1 MRTEKI
7 ITFISA
13 AALVVMLLL
22 TCVSQAVFGNM
33 NYFRKEFEK
42 YNVTQNIDMEMD
54 DIMYVMDELMDYLHG
69 DRENLENIV
78 TEVNGETRDFFTERE
93 KTHMADCKVLFDGG
107 FAIRKGAAVVFVA
120 LTLLLVFKKKFSL
133 RRFLK
138 YAALFSVIIA
148 AGAGI
153 LAVAASIDFNACFIV
168 FHKLFFNNDLWI
180 LDPAED
186 LIINILVKPFF
197 ADMAL
202 KIALYCAAVLAVIVI
217 TGAGIYLSDKKRR
230 NLLR

>member
-69 DRENLENIV
+69 DREDLEEIV

-107 FAIRKGAAVVFVA
+107 FAIRKGAAVVFAA

-148 AGAGI
+148 AAAGI
-153 LAVAASIDFNACFIV
+153 LAIAASIDFNACFIV

-186 LIINILVKPFF
+186 LIINILVEPFF

-202 KIALYCAAVLAVIVI
+202 KIALYCAAVLTVIVI

-230 NLLR
+230 NL

>member
-7 ITFISA
+7 IIFISA

-42 YNVTQNIDMEMD
+42 YNVTRNIDMEMD

-69 DRENLENIV
+69 DREDLEEIV

-107 FAIRKGAAVVFVA
+107 FAIRKGAAVVFAA

-148 AGAGI
+148 AAAGI
-153 LAVAASIDFNACFIV
+153 LAIAASIDFNGCFIV

-180 LDPAED
+180 LDPRRGPYH
-186 LIINILVKPFF
+186 K
-197 ADMAL
+197 
-202 KIALYCAAVLAVIVI
+202 YTCGAVFC
-217 TGAGIYLSDKKRR
+217 
-230 NLLR
+230 

>member
-42 YNVTQNIDMEMD
+42 YSVTQNIDMEMD

-69 DRENLENIV
+69 DREDLEEIV
-78 TEVNGETRDFFTERE
+78 TNVNGEARDFFTERE

-107 FAIRKGAAVVFVA
+107 FAIRKGAAVVFAA

-148 AGAGI
+148 AAAGI
-153 LAVAASIDFNACFIV
+153 LAIAASIDFNACFIV

-186 LIINILVKPFF
+186 LIINILVEPFF

-230 NLLR
+230 NL

>member
-1 MRTEKI
+1 
-7 ITFISA
+7 
-13 AALVVMLLL
+13 MLLL

-69 DRENLENIV
+69 DREDLEEIV

-107 FAIRKGAAVVFVA
+107 FAIRKGAAIVFAA

-148 AGAGI
+148 AAAGI
-153 LAVAASIDFNACFIV
+153 LAIAASIDFNACFIV

-186 LIINILVKPFF
+186 LIINILVEPFF

-230 NLLR
+230 NL

>member
-7 ITFISA
+7 IIFISA

-69 DRENLENIV
+69 DREDLEEIV

-93 KTHMADCKVLFDGG
+93 KTLMADCKVLFDGG
-107 FAIRKGAAVVFVA
+107 FAIRKGAAVVFAA

-138 YAALFSVIIA
+138 YAALFSVISA
-148 AGAGI
+148 AAAGI
-153 LAVAASIDFNACFIV
+153 LAIAASIDFNACFIV

-186 LIINILVKPFF
+186 LIINILVEPFF

-202 KIALYCAAVLAVIVI
+202 KIAIYCAAVLAVIVI

-230 NLLR
+230 NL

>member
-7 ITFISA
+7 IIFISA

-42 YNVTQNIDMEMD
+42 YNVTRNIDMEMD

-69 DRENLENIV
+69 DREDLEEIV

-107 FAIRKGAAVVFVA
+107 FAIRKGAAVVFAA

-148 AGAGI
+148 AAAGI
-153 LAVAASIDFNACFIV
+153 LAVAASIDFNGCFIV
-168 FHKLFFNNDLWI
+168 FHELFFNNDLWI

-186 LIINILVKPFF
+186 LIINILVEPFF

-230 NLLR
+230 NL

>member
-42 YNVTQNIDMEMD
+42 YSVTQNIDMEMD

-69 DRENLENIV
+69 DREDLEEIV
-78 TEVNGETRDFFTERE
+78 TNVNGEARDFFTERE

-153 LAVAASIDFNACFIV
+153 LAIAASIDFNACFIV

-186 LIINILVKPFF
+186 LIINILVEPFF

-202 KIALYCAAVLAVIVI
+202 KIALYCAAVLTVIVI

-230 NLLR
+230 NL

>member
-186 LIINILVKPFF
+186 LIINIPVKPFF

-230 NLLR
+230 NL

>member
-69 DRENLENIV
+69 DREDLEEIV
-78 TEVNGETRDFFTERE
+78 TNVNGEARDFFTERE

-148 AGAGI
+148 AAAGI

-186 LIINILVKPFF
+186 LIINILVEPFF

-230 NLLR
+230 NL

>member
-7 ITFISA
+7 IIFISA

-148 AGAGI
+148 AAAGI

-186 LIINILVKPFF
+186 LIINILVEPFF
-197 ADMAL
+197 ADIAL

-230 NLLR
+230 NL

>member
-69 DRENLENIV
+69 DREDLEEIV

-93 KTHMADCKVLFDGG
+93 KNHMADCKVLFDGG
-107 FAIRKGAAVVFVA
+107 FAIRKGAAVVFAA

-148 AGAGI
+148 AAAGI
-153 LAVAASIDFNACFIV
+153 LAIAASIDFNACFIV
-168 FHKLFFNNDLWI
+168 FHKLFFNNDLWM

-186 LIINILVKPFF
+186 LIINILVEPFF

-230 NLLR
+230 NL

>member
-69 DRENLENIV
+69 DREDLEEIV
-78 TEVNGETRDFFTERE
+78 TEVNGEARDFFTERE

-107 FAIRKGAAVVFVA
+107 FAIRKGAAVVFAA

-148 AGAGI
+148 AAAGI
-153 LAVAASIDFNACFIV
+153 LAIAASIDFNACFIV

-186 LIINILVKPFF
+186 LIINILVEPFF

-230 NLLR
+230 NL

>member
-42 YNVTQNIDMEMD
+42 YSVTQNIDMEMD

-69 DRENLENIV
+69 DREDLEEIV
-78 TEVNGETRDFFTERE
+78 TNVNGEARDFFTERE

-148 AGAGI
+148 AAAGI
-153 LAVAASIDFNACFIV
+153 LAIAASIDFNACFIV

-186 LIINILVKPFF
+186 LIINILVEPFF

-202 KIALYCAAVLAVIVI
+202 KIALYCAAVLTVIVI

-230 NLLR
+230 NL

>member
-107 FAIRKGAAVVFVA
+107 FAIRKGAAVVFAA

-153 LAVAASIDFNACFIV
+153 LAVAASIDFNGCFIV

-186 LIINILVKPFF
+186 LIINILVEPFF

-230 NLLR
+230 NL

>member
-7 ITFISA
+7 IIFISA

-78 TEVNGETRDFFTERE
+78 TDVNGETRNFFTERE

-107 FAIRKGAAVVFVA
+107 FAIRKGAAVVFAA

-186 LIINILVKPFF
+186 LIINILVEPFF

-230 NLLR
+230 NL

>member
-148 AGAGI
+148 AAAGI
-153 LAVAASIDFNACFIV
+153 LAIAASIDFNGCFIV
-168 FHKLFFNNDLWI
+168 FHELFFNNDLWI

-186 LIINILVKPFF
+186 LIINILVEPFF
-197 ADMAL
+197 GDMAL

-230 NLLR
+230 NL

>member
-107 FAIRKGAAVVFVA
+107 FAIRKGAAVVFAA

-148 AGAGI
+148 AAAGI

-186 LIINILVKPFF
+186 LIINILVEPFF

-230 NLLR
+230 NL

>member
-69 DRENLENIV
+69 DREDLEEIV

-153 LAVAASIDFNACFIV
+153 LAIAASIDFNACFIV

-186 LIINILVKPFF
+186 LIINILVEPFF

-230 NLLR
+230 NL

>member
-69 DRENLENIV
+69 DREDLEEIV
-78 TEVNGETRDFFTERE
+78 TDVNGETRDFFTERE

-107 FAIRKGAAVVFVA
+107 FAIRKGAAVVFAA

-186 LIINILVKPFF
+186 LIINILVEPFF

-230 NLLR
+230 NL

>member
-107 FAIRKGAAVVFVA
+107 FAIRKGAAVVFAA

-153 LAVAASIDFNACFIV
+153 LAIAASIDFNGCFIV

-186 LIINILVKPFF
+186 LIINILVEPFF

-230 NLLR
+230 NL

>member
-107 FAIRKGAAVVFVA
+107 FAIRKGAAVVFAA

-148 AGAGI
+148 AAAGI
-153 LAVAASIDFNACFIV
+153 LAVAASIDFNGCFIV

-186 LIINILVKPFF
+186 LIINILVEPFF

-230 NLLR
+230 NL

>member
-69 DRENLENIV
+69 DREDLEDIV
-78 TEVNGETRDFFTERE
+78 TDVNGETRDFFTERE

-148 AGAGI
+148 AAAGI
-153 LAVAASIDFNACFIV
+153 LAIAASIDFNACFIV

-186 LIINILVKPFF
+186 LIINILVEPFF

-230 NLLR
+230 NL

>member
-69 DRENLENIV
+69 DREDLEEIV

-107 FAIRKGAAVVFVA
+107 FAIRKGAAVVFAA

-153 LAVAASIDFNACFIV
+153 LAIAALIDFNACFIV

-186 LIINILVKPFF
+186 LIINILVEPF
-197 ADMAL
+197 L
-202 KIALYCAAVLAVIVI
+202 LIW
-217 TGAGIYLSDKKRR
+217 
-230 NLLR
+230 LLRLRFTARQCLR

>member
-7 ITFISA
+7 IIFISA

-69 DRENLENIV
+69 DREDLENIV

-107 FAIRKGAAVVFVA
+107 FAIRKGAAVVFV
-120 LTLLLVFKKKFSL
+120 TLLLVFKKKFSL

-148 AGAGI
+148 AAAGI
-153 LAVAASIDFNACFIV
+153 LAVAASIDFNGCFIV
-168 FHKLFFNNDLWI
+168 FHELFFNNDLWI

-186 LIINILVKPFF
+186 LIINILVEPFF

-230 NLLR
+230 NL

>member
-69 DRENLENIV
+69 DREDLEDIV

-230 NLLR
+230 NL

>member
-69 DRENLENIV
+69 DREDLENIV

-107 FAIRKGAAVVFVA
+107 FAIRKGAAVVFAA

-148 AGAGI
+148 AAAGI
-153 LAVAASIDFNACFIV
+153 LAIAASIDFNACFIV

-186 LIINILVKPFF
+186 LIINILVEPFF

-230 NLLR
+230 NL

>member
-1 MRTEKI
+1 
-7 ITFISA
+7 
-13 AALVVMLLL
+13 
-22 TCVSQAVFGNM
+22 
-33 NYFRKEFEK
+33 
-42 YNVTQNIDMEMD
+42 
-54 DIMYVMDELMDYLHG
+54 
-69 DRENLENIV
+69 
-78 TEVNGETRDFFTERE
+78 
-93 KTHMADCKVLFDGG
+93 MADCKVLFDGG
-107 FAIRKGAAVVFVA
+107 FAIRKGAAVVFAA

-153 LAVAASIDFNACFIV
+153 LAVAASIDFNGCFIV

-186 LIINILVKPFF
+186 LIINILVEPFF

-230 NLLR
+230 NL

>member
-69 DRENLENIV
+69 DREDLEGIV
-78 TEVNGETRDFFTERE
+78 TDVNGETRDFLPKE
-93 KTHMADCKVLFDGG
+93 KRPIWQTARFY
-107 FAIRKGAAVVFVA
+107 
-120 LTLLLVFKKKFSL
+120 LT
-133 RRFLK
+133 
-138 YAALFSVIIA
+138 
-148 AGAGI
+148 
-153 LAVAASIDFNACFIV
+153 
-168 FHKLFFNNDLWI
+168 
-180 LDPAED
+180 ED
-186 LIINILVKPFF
+186 LP
-197 ADMAL
+197 
-202 KIALYCAAVLAVIVI
+202 
-217 TGAGIYLSDKKRR
+217 
-230 NLLR
+230 

>member
-69 DRENLENIV
+69 YREDLEEIV
-78 TEVNGETRDFFTERE
+78 TDVNGETRDFFTERE

-107 FAIRKGAAVVFVA
+107 FAIRKGAAVVFAA

-148 AGAGI
+148 AAAGI
-153 LAVAASIDFNACFIV
+153 LAIAASIDFNACFIV

-186 LIINILVKPFF
+186 LIINILVEPFF

-230 NLLR
+230 NL

>member
-107 FAIRKGAAVVFVA
+107 FAIRKGAAVVFAA

-186 LIINILVKPFF
+186 LIINILVEPFF

-230 NLLR
+230 NL

>member
-69 DRENLENIV
+69 DREDLEDIV
-78 TEVNGETRDFFTERE
+78 TDVNGETRDFFTERE

-107 FAIRKGAAVVFVA
+107 FAIRKGAAVVFAA

-148 AGAGI
+148 AAAGI
-153 LAVAASIDFNACFIV
+153 LAIAASIDFNACFIV

-186 LIINILVKPFF
+186 LIINILVEPFF

-230 NLLR
+230 NL

>member
-69 DRENLENIV
+69 DREDLEEIV

-107 FAIRKGAAVVFVA
+107 FAIRKGATVVFAA

-148 AGAGI
+148 AAAGI
-153 LAVAASIDFNACFIV
+153 LAIAASIDFNACFIV

-186 LIINILVKPFF
+186 LIINILVEPFF

-230 NLLR
+230 NL

>member
-148 AGAGI
+148 AAAGI
-153 LAVAASIDFNACFIV
+153 LAIAASIDFNGCFIV

-186 LIINILVKPFF
+186 LIINILVEPFF

-230 NLLR
+230 NL